1 MNTEPS
7 LTARLPSRC
16 RSRMVKPQLSILP
29 AGTLREILKYLG
41 LKDLVQLMRVS
52 RAFRDLA
59 AAELYHSLSHRFSE
73 AADQRDT
80 RIYLGSFA
88 DILET
93 LATSDFNYAAYL
105 KRIALNILWNN
116 DVTYKRVQEK
126 IALQF
131 KYDTECGRFFNT
143 LILAIVKQTT
153 ALETFRWDIK
163 VQLNPSIFAALGKLS
178 SLQNLH
184 VRLHAGRSHPPINSA
199 SPPSW
204 APAPLSTLQPTSP
217 PQPSQHTHP
226 HHHGPPP
233 PPAATTPYAASTSKV
248 TASQDLPRPRRT
260 FSHIQKLTNLAVL
273 DMDSLEYV
281 DEIAECIS
289 GSATSLKWLKLSF
302 SEKFASKAQKK
313 TVQEDPDPDT
323 DTEDNEDIYD
333 DDVTPSPAFGTT
345 ATSNP
350 NNDATVRSERIAQ
363 EKALARL
370 FGLERETTMQKLLV
384 QKVVETGLATTE
396 HKKECVLH
404 RASQEPD
411 RVFIHELYGIAC
423 DLAQGTATLTPGP
436 SAIQTVER
444 LQKATSKFLVRW
456 ANVQTNL
463 PHNLPNACAGI
474 CAENLPCLSKE
485 DGLDSGTDSDAPVG
499 GGNADDNTQT
509 IQSSTADP
517 VGDTIKGADIPA
529 TLPNSTESASS
540 SPAIEQQGEADPSD
554 PMNPINSDLEKQLVD
569 IVDMEHPDELSE
581 GEDQEFL
588 EPEGPES
595 HEGDFAALVD
605 TTVVP
610 PHAGVVMQPT
620 ASSKGKE
627 PIRDT
632 HISTSHKDKGQRNG
646 SQPDYGEISGQQAV
660 QEYIRLNHGIAL
672 EELSIQL
679 IPLKASVICRAVNVW
694 SLKHISLLNVG
705 PQRAFWAMLTALHTS
720 NPLQI
725 TSIHTDNVTQA
736 LLTFLGTLP
745 YVEDLFLIERS
756 TSAQSDPP
764 ASKSA
769 VRIEDIREIVLRK
782 HIKHLK
788 RLMIRNDV
796 DSSWNLDRRSV
807 LYITRMGLQLV
818 ELLVVVD
825 LSVFHLMMHYIRC
838 MRSLVALHILLNS
851 LEYCAMSLREIR
863 LCAVDSVLHFPSLKV
878 QYIAV
883 SHMASG
889 PVATKVSRISR
900 SFRVK
905 KDPKL
910 NDVKMEAISKMLGIA
925 ALRIS
930 ENDVSAGTSQ
940 SSQAENS
947 LKATHFADDSDDELS
962 PYNQMVVDS
971 VDLHEIRG
979 IKIWGKEIFYS
990 IL

>member
-16 RSRMVKPQLSILP
+16 PSRMVKPQLSILP

-80 RIYLGSFA
+80 RIYLGSCA

-143 LILAIVKQTT
+143 LILAIVKQTS

-178 SLQNLH
+178 SLQSLH

-199 SPPSW
+199 SSPSW
-204 APAPLSTLQPTSP
+204 APAPLPTLQPTLP

-233 PPAATTPYAASTSKV
+233 PAAATTPYAASTSKV

-281 DEIAECIS
+281 DEIAQCIS

-323 DTEDNEDIYD
+323 DTEDMKIY
-333 DDVTPSPAFGTT
+333 TT
-345 ATSNP
+345 T
-350 NNDATVRSERIAQ
+350 TLRHLRH
-363 EKALARL
+363 
-370 FGLERETTMQKLLV
+370 LELPPHQIQIMMLV
-384 QKVVETGLATTE
+384 QEL
-396 HKKECVLH
+396 
-404 RASQEPD
+404 D
-411 RVFIHELYGIAC
+411 RVFIHELYVIAS
-423 DLAQGTATLTPGP
+423 DLAQGTATLTAGP
-436 SAIQTVER
+436 RGDSDGRKVTEGHILFSWEGG
-444 LQKATSKFLVRW
+444 K
-456 ANVQTNL
+456 
-463 PHNLPNACAGI
+463 CI
-474 CAENLPCLSKE
+474 CAENSPCLSKE

-499 GGNADDNTQT
+499 GGNADDNTQPL
-509 IQSSTADP
+509 QSSTADP

-554 PMNPINSDLEKQLVD
+554 PMNPMNSDLEKQLVD

-581 GEDQEFL
+581 GEDQEFI

-595 HEGDFAALVD
+595 HEGGFAALVD

-632 HISTSHKDKGQRNG
+632 HISTSNKDKGQRNG
-646 SQPDYGEISGQQAV
+646 SQPDYGEISGERAV

-720 NPLQI
+720 SPLQI

-764 ASKSA
+764 DSKSA

-825 LSVFHLMMHYIRC
+825 LSAFHLMMHYIRC